1 MKNSE
6 EAIEKVLAGLRDADA
21 PVGMERR
28 ILDALENPASA
39 RSRSGWRWLRPM
51 WLVAPAHPV
60 AMGSLACGVVLA
72 AIVAFALAIPAIR
85 RLGNAPAQ
93 SKMNLAPS
101 GALPS
106 TTSDAIS
113 KSARVPLPATSARS
127 IGRTNACGE
136 TNARTAEAV
145 HSSDHDITGDSDSVA
160 VSEMLAPSHPA
171 PPMPLTEQE
180 RLLLRIAHRGDP
192 VEMAML
198 DPRMRAA
205 RDAEEGAEFQ
215 RFFGAV
221 ANGQRTIEQ
230 PKAEQPTTEQP
241 KAEQPVAEQ
250 PATEQSATEQ
260 STREPSTT
268 RNN

>member
-6 EAIEKVLAGLRDADA
+6 EAIERVLAGLRDSEA
-21 PVGMERR
+21 PAGMERR
-28 ILDALENPASA
+28 ILEALENPASA

-60 AMGSLACGVVLA
+60 AMGSLACGVALA
-72 AIVAFALAIPAIR
+72 AIFAVALAIPAIR
-85 RLGNAPAQ
+85 RLGHAPAQ
-93 SKMNLAPS
+93 SKMDLAPAGS
-101 GALPS
+101 VPLV
-106 TTSDAIS
+106 TSDSVS
-113 KSARVPLPATSARS
+113 KGARVPVPATSARS
-127 IGRTNACGE
+127 IRRTNTWGE

-145 HSSDHDITGDSDSVA
+145 HNSDRDSADDSDSVA

-180 RLLLRIAHRGDP
+180 RLLLKIAHRGDP
-192 VEMAML
+192 VQVAML

-205 RDAEEGAEFQ
+205 RDAEEQTEFQ
-215 RFFGAV
+215 RFFEAA

-241 KAEQPVAEQ
+241 AAQPATEQ
-250 PATEQSATEQ
+250 PATEQPT
-260 STREPSTT
+260 TEPSTT
-268 RNN
+268 RDN